1 MQFCFA
7 KLQTS
12 SAPFGGTFPKGEGI
26 GTLNSNLSSGQS
38 GDILHL
44 ASIQLQKDTK
54 LAASCLLI
62 F

>member
-26 GTLNSNLSSGQS
+26 GTLNSNIIEIPQKAAKLSCWIASRLLNVYA
-38 GDILHL
+38 IL
-44 ASIQLQKDTK
+44 
-54 LAASCLLI
+54 
-62 F
+62 